1 MFARC
6 AKRNAACAAK
16 YACFASFALALVV
29 VKALAALTCA
39 VAVAK

>member
-16 YACFASFALALVV
+16 YACFASFAVALVV
-29 VKALAALTCA
+29 EALAALTCA